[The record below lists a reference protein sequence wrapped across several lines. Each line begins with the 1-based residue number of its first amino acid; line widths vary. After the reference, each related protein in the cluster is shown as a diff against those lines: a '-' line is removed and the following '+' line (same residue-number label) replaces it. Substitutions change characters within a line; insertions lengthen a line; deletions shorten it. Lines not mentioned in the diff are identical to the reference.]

1 MDQTREL
8 LVLVIDLNMERITP
22 NFVSGVKVVLIN
34 WRELMAE
41 RKCLSLSLYWRCVS
55 GMNSL
60 ASTSRNVSRVLSGC
74 LFHRSILS
82 QYISSDL
89 DSLNNVNN
97 VSKYLINKSLFYEKK
112 IPQGVEHE
120 YGGVELG
127 EQDGMQDGGRSDK
140 LAVLG

>member
-1 MDQTREL
+1 MASSAPSWSTLALTTTYIQTGSRASMDQTREL
-8 LVLVIDLNMERITP
+8 LVLVIDLNIERITP

-41 RKCLSLSLYWRCVS
+41 TKCLSLSLYWWIVS

-74 LFHRSILS
+74 RFHRSILS

-89 DSLNNVNN
+89 DSLNNV
-97 VSKYLINKSLFYEKK
+97 LF
-112 IPQGVEHE
+112 
-120 YGGVELG
+120 
-127 EQDGMQDGGRSDK
+127 
-140 LAVLG
+140 

>member
-1 MDQTREL
+1 MASSAPSWSTLALTTTYIQTGSRASMDQTREL

-89 DSLNNVNN
+89 DSLNNV
-97 VSKYLINKSLFYEKK
+97 
-112 IPQGVEHE
+112 GV
-120 YGGVELG
+120 
-127 EQDGMQDGGRSDK
+127 
-140 LAVLG
+140 